1 MVRRCQPQLQEEG
14 TSAFCPGPFRQKT
27 ATGGFD
33 WMRKP
38 DWPRASCRMH
48 VNSYF
53 SLVGK

>member
-1 MVRRCQPQLQEEG
+1 MVRRCQPQLREEG